1 MAPFTS
7 SAVQQVCAA
16 GSLSNMNTVPIGQDG
31 THCRVCNLK
40 MHGFVCS
47 DRKEMHDMN
56 RLRCK
61 LCASKGELEEHADQQ
76 FDLAFLAQPSQ
87 GESPW
92 IPRNLAGNY
101 SQASQVATLTQVGTQ
116 QSQIASL
123 TQFTQNNHHFKMK
136 ES

>member
-16 GSLSNMNTVPIGQDG
+16 GTLCNMNTVPIGQDD

-47 DRKEMHDMN
+47 DCKEMNDMN

-61 LCASKGELEEHADQQ
+61 LCASKAELGEHADQQ
-76 FDLAFLAQPSQ
+76 FDLVFLAQPSQ

-92 IPRNLAGNY
+92 IPRKLAENY
-101 SQASQVATLTQVGTQ
+101 SQVSQVGT
-116 QSQIASL
+116 S
-123 TQFTQNNHHFKMK
+123 TQFRTQ
-136 ES
+136 

>member
-16 GSLSNMNTVPIGQDG
+16 GSLCNMNTVPIGQDD

-61 LCASKGELEEHADQQ
+61 LCASKGKLEDHADQK

-101 SQASQVATLTQVGTQ
+101 SQASQVATLTQFGTQ

-123 TQFTQNNHHFKMK
+123 TQVTQKQPPLQD
-136 ES
+136 